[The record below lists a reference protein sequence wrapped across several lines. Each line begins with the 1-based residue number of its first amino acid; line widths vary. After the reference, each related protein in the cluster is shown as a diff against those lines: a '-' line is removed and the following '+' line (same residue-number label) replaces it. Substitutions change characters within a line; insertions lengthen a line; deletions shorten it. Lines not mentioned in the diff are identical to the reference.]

1 MVCASEAHPLQS
13 TWQFDVFG
21 LIRLAQGGL
30 VIIGVELN
38 GTGTHVAGSLC

>member
-21 LIRLAQGGL
+21 IRLAQGGL